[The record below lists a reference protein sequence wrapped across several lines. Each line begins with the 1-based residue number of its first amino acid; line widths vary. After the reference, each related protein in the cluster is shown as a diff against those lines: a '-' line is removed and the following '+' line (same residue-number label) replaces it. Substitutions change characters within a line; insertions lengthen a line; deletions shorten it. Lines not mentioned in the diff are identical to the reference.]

1 MFLVLIECLIADGAE
16 SGSQRS
22 LSGVEESNNSRMA
35 SSNENS
41 SPNQAPEDDIANESA
56 EGWVLNKRET
66 FGILT

>member
-1 MFLVLIECLIADGAE
+1 MFLVLIDCLIVDGAE

-22 LSGVEESNNSRMA
+22 LSGVEESINGRMA

-66 FGILT
+66 FEILT

>member
-1 MFLVLIECLIADGAE
+1 MLIDCLISDGAE

-22 LSGVEESNNSRMA
+22 HSGESINGRMA

-56 EGWVLNKRET
+56 EGWVLSKRKL
-66 FGILT
+66 ILA